1 MFAVEWRESQDLPQ
15 EEGSLSS
22 TISGGGG
29 SPRVTASLVCPQA
42 QQLWE
47 CLCFQSALL
56 FVIKLIC
63 M

>member
-1 MFAVEWRESQDLPQ
+1 MFAVELRESQDLPQ

-22 TISGGGG
+22 TISGGG
-29 SPRVTASLVCPQA
+29 SPRVTASLVCLQA